1 MRMTKGKVI
10 GILCAAIGAL
20 IGGIFDDFARRSE
33 IEEAVADYMAAK
45 EKEEQEANAQ
55 KEV

>member
-10 GILCAAIGAL
+10 GILCATIGAL

-45 EKEEQEANAQ
+45 EKEEQEAST

>member
-1 MRMTKGKVI
+1 MKITKGKVI

-45 EKEEQEANAQ
+45 EREGNDNET
-55 KEV
+55 EV